1 VTVYL
6 VHSGKSDRVTI
17 EMQAE
22 SPAHVPTKITGDPG
36 MVHYA
41 QTRADQGS
49 TVYQI
54 AAGCGT
60 HSYLEREDGEEEPR
74 CPSFDE
80 LLAEIDA
87 RKHKRPEKEATPGA
101 AR

>member
-1 VTVYL
+1 MTVYR
-6 VHSGKSDRVTI
+6 VHSGKSDRVTMK
-17 EMQAE
+17 MQAE
-22 SPAHVPTKITGDPG
+22 SLVHVPSKITGDPG
-36 MVHYA
+36 MVNYA

-60 HSYLEREDGEEEPR
+60 YSYLEREDGDEEPR

-80 LLAEIDA
+80 LLAELDA
-87 RKHKRPEKEATPGA
+87 RKYERLEE
-101 AR
+101 

>member
-1 VTVYL
+1 MTVYL
-6 VHSGKSDRVTI
+6 VHSGKSDRVTMK
-17 EMQAE
+17 MQAE
-22 SPAHVPTKITGDPG
+22 SLVHVPSKITGDPG
-36 MVHYA
+36 MVNYA

-60 HSYLEREDGEEEPR
+60 YSYLEREDGDEEPR

-80 LLAEIDA
+80 LLAELDA
-87 RKHKRPEKEATPGA
+87 RKYERLEE
-101 AR
+101 

>member
-6 VHSGKSDRVTI
+6 VHSGKSDRATMK
-17 EMQAE
+17 MQAE

-36 MVHYA
+36 MVNYA

-54 AAGCGT
+54 AAGCGA
-60 HSYLEREDGEEEPR
+60 HSHLEREDGQEEPR

-87 RKHKRPEKEATPGA
+87 RKDKRIEKVAAPGA

>member
-17 EMQAE
+17 KMQAE
-22 SPAHVPTKITGDPG
+22 SPAHVPTEISGDLG
-36 MVHYA
+36 MVNYA
-41 QTRADQGS
+41 QTRADGGS

-54 AAGCGT
+54 AAGWGT
-60 HSYLEREDGEEEPR
+60 SSYLEREDGQEEPR
-74 CPSFDE
+74 CPSFDQ

-87 RKHKRPEKEATPGA
+87 RKDKRVEE
-101 AR
+101 

>member
-1 VTVYL
+1 MTVYV
-6 VHSGKSDRVTI
+6 VHSGKSDLGTI
-17 EMQAE
+17 KMQAE
-22 SPAHVPTKITGDPG
+22 SPAHVPTEITGDPG
-36 MVHYA
+36 MVNYA
-41 QTRADQGS
+41 QTRADRGS

-60 HSYLEREDGEEEPR
+60 HSYLEREDGQEEPR

-87 RKHKRPEKEATPGA
+87 GKHQRVEK
-101 AR
+101 

>member
-1 VTVYL
+1 VTVYV

-17 EMQAE
+17 KMQAE
-22 SPAHVPTKITGDPG
+22 SPAHVPIKIIGDPG
-36 MVHYA
+36 MVNYA
-41 QTRADQGS
+41 QTRADRGS

-54 AAGCGT
+54 AAGLGT

-80 LLAEIDA
+80 LLAELDA
-87 RKHKRPEKEATPGA
+87 RKDKRVEE
-101 AR
+101 